1 MTKPLDG
8 LLVLEFSQYMAGPSA
23 GLRLADLGARVI
35 KIERPIKGEAG
46 RNIATKNMYV
56 DGSSLVFHTAN
67 RNKESFAVDLKNEAD
82 LEKVKKLI
90 AKADVLTHNFRPGV
104 MEKIGLDFDSVQA
117 INPKLVYATI
127 TGYGR
132 KGEWVNKPGQDLLI
146 QSISGLTNLSGNADS
161 PPTPFGVAAVDMLC
175 GTHFVQGILAALI
188 QRTKT
193 KKGAWVE
200 VSLLE
205 SAVDFQ
211 LEIFTTLL
219 NNGLIPPTRSETNNA
234 HSLLEA
240 PYGIYKTQNS
250 HIAISMGSLDKL
262 FSILNIESKNALTDG
277 FKSRD
282 SIKAEIAEVIETK
295 TTEHWISELEK
306 KNFWCSEVLN
316 YHQILGSPEFET
328 LAMKQTIN
336 LQNGAE
342 LYTTRCPIR
351 INDEIIYSS
360 KPAPHVGQH
369 TAAISKELIAK

>member
-1 MTKPLDG
+1 
-8 LLVLEFSQYMAGPSA
+8 
-23 GLRLADLGARVI
+23 
-35 KIERPIKGEAG
+35 
-46 RNIATKNMYV
+46 
-56 DGSSLVFHTAN
+56 
-67 RNKESFAVDLKNEAD
+67 
-82 LEKVKKLI
+82 
-90 AKADVLTHNFRPGV
+90 
-104 MEKIGLDFDSVQA
+104 
-117 INPKLVYATI
+117 
-127 TGYGR
+127 
-132 KGEWVNKPGQDLLI
+132 
-146 QSISGLTNLSGNADS
+146 
-161 PPTPFGVAAVDMLC
+161 VAAVDMLC

-219 NNGLIPPTRSETNNA
+219 NNGLIPPTKSETNNA

-262 FSILNIESKNALTDG
+262 FSILNIESKNDLTDG

-282 SIKAEIAEVIETK
+282 SLKAEIAEVIETK

-306 KNFWCSEVLN
+306 KNLWCSEVLN
-316 YHQILGSPEFET
+316 YLQILGSPEFET

-351 INDEIIYSS
+351 INDEIIY
-360 KPAPHVGQH
+360 
-369 TAAISKELIAK
+369 